1 MSGKFI
7 SKIKNVNYETKN
19 KLNFKENNTSE
30 IHGAIGYLSKLQLI
44 KDNGPN
50 GKNLLSP
57 KIFLRYAP
65 GTMRKESDGSRLTT
79 DTAFAIDRSNE
90 NFNMEKGLSAAI
102 GFDFEINERDKKFE
116 FSVGQVINDKE
127 NKNMS
132 SVSSL
137 NDKLSDLVGSSNL
150 QLNEN
155 LSLKYNFSLDQNY
168 NDLNYNEIE
177 TVMNF
182 NNLNLNFNYLQEK
195 NILEIMNI

>member
-1 MSGKFI
+1 MNS
-7 SKIKNVNYETKN
+7 
-19 KLNFKENNTSE
+19 L
-30 IHGAIGYLSKLQLI
+30 
-44 KDNGPN
+44 
-50 GKNLLSP
+50 
-57 KIFLRYAP
+57 
-65 GTMRKESDGSRLTT
+65 
-79 DTAFAIDRSNE
+79 
-90 NFNMEKGLSAAI
+90 
-102 GFDFEINERDKKFE
+102 
-116 FSVGQVINDKE
+116 VGQVINDKE

-182 NNLNLNFNYLQEK
+182 NNLNLTLIIYKKK